1 MKNIKFAVI
10 LAASLFLVGCA
21 TTNVKSEMTPL
32 EIQALQTREYETTK
46 SIVFPSVISVF
57 QDLGYTIDNANIA
70 TGLIKAES
78 ATQNSAA
85 LTFWTG
91 MAQNTQ
97 TAATAFIEEI
107 GGTTKVRL
115 NFVTKTKTSTAYGRE
130 DQRDTPILSAEVYQ
144 NAFERVE
151 SAIFIRSPN

>member
-1 MKNIKFAVI
+1 
-10 LAASLFLVGCA
+10 
-21 TTNVKSEMTPL
+21 
-32 EIQALQTREYETTK
+32 
-46 SIVFPSVISVF
+46 
-57 QDLGYTIDNANIA
+57 
-70 TGLIKAES
+70 
-78 ATQNSAA
+78 
-85 LTFWTG
+85 